1 MRMNDQTKLVFALE
15 HVAHLHD
22 LIEGNEWEDYLKGN
36 LLTVEYELK
45 RQLDNIQYIRK
56 SKKS

>member
-1 MRMNDQTKLVFALE
+1 MRMNNQTKLVFALE

-22 LIEGNEWEDYLKGN
+22 LIEGNEWEDYLKSN

-56 SKKS
+56 VKKS

>member
-22 LIEGNEWEDYLKGN
+22 LIEGNEWEDYLKSN

-56 SKKS
+56 VKKS

>member
-22 LIEGNEWEDYLKGN
+22 LIEGNEWEDYLKSN
-36 LLTVEYELK
+36 LLTVGYELK